1 MTRHVSK
8 ETQALLPKSVQKHF
22 LHHDD
27 QVIREA
33 MCLLYVA
40 LTRGVHATHV
50 ILGPDTKLRSATAAS
65 VVLSTVTDKDREKD
79 DSLLVHESGNL
90 NWHEKYSNATDE
102 NPAASTEQGDYASFY
117 LPADA
122 SLSEH
127 SIAREMRSGRGVAN
141 RFPSASDKFSGR
153 TFGDRLRPQQN
164 QRETTA
170 GSLLHACFE
179 QIDWLDQS
187 APPNDQALIDRL
199 RMINPDLDLVQAAIE
214 TFRDVVE
221 GPNIKQLLT
230 HDQQLDQPKGSESV
244 VLNEYRFSVAT
255 ESGLLS
261 GSIDRLV
268 LSYVDDQLVHAQI
281 VDFKSDNVT
290 TESATARN
298 ESYQAQMDAY
308 AEAVTS
314 IFNLSAKQISR
325 SVVFT
330 KIDLVIDATSSQ
342 PTGYQADEQTPALPE
357 PNPDDKDDEP
367 ISQKTLW

>member
-1 MTRHVSK
+1 
-8 ETQALLPKSVQKHF
+8 
-22 LHHDD
+22 
-27 QVIREA
+27 
-33 MCLLYVA
+33 
-40 LTRGVHATHV
+40 
-50 ILGPDTKLRSATAAS
+50 
-65 VVLSTVTDKDREKD
+65 
-79 DSLLVHESGNL
+79 
-90 NWHEKYSNATDE
+90 
-102 NPAASTEQGDYASFY
+102 
-117 LPADA
+117 
-122 SLSEH
+122 
-127 SIAREMRSGRGVAN
+127 MRSGRGVAN

-221 GPNIKQLLT
+221 GPNIKQLLSQ
-230 HDQQLDQPKGSESV
+230 DQQLDQPKGSESV